1 MLLTARTHARNR
13 IKTWSATGGLFAAD
27 SPASLF
33 VWQVALSQYFL
44 QTLIFFLPLYF
55 VQVEGL
61 FFDELSKIRVLDTS
75 KAAETV
81 ELRDECK
88 QFVDR
93 IGQFQGTV
101 GGLIDLVSNLAKAVE
116 AQKLNVSLS
125 TPRGRSSS

>member
-1 MLLTARTHARNR
+1 M
-13 IKTWSATGGLFAAD
+13 
-27 SPASLF
+27 
-33 VWQVALSQYFL
+33 
-44 QTLIFFLPLYF
+44 
-55 VQVEGL
+55 

-125 TPRGRSSS
+125 TPRGRPSS